1 MLMKTQPLLQ
11 ELLEQGYEAFAQL
24 RKPET
29 LEASALRDP
38 ARILKRLTSKP
49 LRLLQIEDMQEYA
62 SAAFSTVGTI
72 ADYQHF
78 LPRILELSTQSSII
92 EPEVIALKLKKGNWR
107 AWLPNQQD
115 IIEKIFM
122 AACCGA
128 FRQHPDNCLADGWLV
143 GIAIL
148 DIDFGLARSDL
159 TKSSSG
165 VCALQLAHLVL
176 SELPFASEPFE
187 RGYWMEV
194 PDSTIQIVRSWLLG
208 PEMRNL
214 LSNMRLS
221 VRSEDV
227 WLLEQALAKQEQL
240 LHRRPQ

>member
-1 MLMKTQPLLQ
+1 MRTQPLLQ
-11 ELLEQGYEAFAQL
+11 ELLEHSYEAFAHL
-24 RKPET
+24 RKPEI

-49 LRLLQIEDMQEYA
+49 LRLLQVEDVHEYA
-62 SAAFSTVGTI
+62 SAALSTVGTI
-72 ADYQHF
+72 SDYQHF
-78 LPRILELSTQSSII
+78 LPRILELSTQSSTI
-92 EPEVIALKLKKGNWR
+92 EPEVIALKLTKANWR

-148 DIDFGLARSDL
+148 DIDFGRARSDL
-159 TKSSSG
+159 TKSNSG

-214 LSNMRLS
+214 LSNMRLA
-221 VRSEDV
+221 VRSEDA

-240 LHRRPQ
+240 LHHRPQ